1 MRSISRKPLLVFLL
15 LLITCLVIAGLAL
28 AAEVV
33 SVEVV
38 SGTPDAVIEVPQGQ
52 TVNFSINLKATG
64 NLDIAMTSTD
74 PSTAKINTTYSV
86 TKKID
91 GTTSGGSSSPSNP
104 YNFWSNGTKPQ
115 NPVTWT
121 GYATPYSVPATASA
135 SSDAKPGPYEISIAT
150 VVTNPIETGGNLL
163 KNSTPDTLKV
173 QVTAVDNTPPVV
185 DITAPEDGAFYKSA
199 NVPALAYTATDNSGI
214 DPTVVA
220 EGWSDEEGPHEVT
233 VTATDAAG
241 NEGSDSITYTVDN
254 TPPVVDITAPEDG
267 AFYKSANVPA
277 LAREVTDNLDP
288 DPTVVEEG
296 YSTDEGEHTVTV
308 TATDAAGNEG
318 SDSITY
324 TVDNTPPVVNITSPQ
339 QGATYTLLQVVNC
352 NWTASDGLSG
362 LASVTCTKACG
373 SPIDTCNC
381 GSKNFCVT
389 AVDKAGNER
398 SVTHTYTVTYAF
410 GGFLQ
415 PINADGSSIFK
426 LGSTIP
432 VKFQLKDANGN
443 FVSTAVANIS
453 VTFKNNGIEGD
464 ELEPVSTSAATNGT
478 LFRYSTDG
486 NQYIF
491 NLSTKIS
498 TTKLLW
504 KAGTWIIKAT
514 LNDGTTHTVEISLK
528 K

>member
-173 QVTAVDNTPPVV
+173 QVTA
-185 DITAPEDGAFYKSA
+185 
-199 NVPALAYTATDNSGI
+199 
-214 DPTVVA
+214 
-220 EGWSDEEGPHEVT
+220 
-233 VTATDAAG
+233 
-241 NEGSDSITYTVDN
+241 VDN